1 MDVHYKV
8 DGLTA
13 TGVIDAHRRDI
24 AASVRHGVRWRDLWF
39 DETTGRMFCLGD
51 APSAAAQLA
60 CHREAHGLIA
70 DEINEVSEYGPELA
84 EAPRGPLC
92 MDTHFKI
99 DGLTPT
105 DIADAVRF
113 HIDTGK
119 KYGVHWLKA
128 WYDQRSG
135 RLFCLSQ
142 SPSPEAHTAVHSEA
156 GLIVDEIT
164 TVIDGNTL

>member
-13 TGVIDAHRRDI
+13 SGVIEAHRRDV
-24 AASVRHGVRWRDLWF
+24 AASVRHGVHWLNVWF
-39 DETTGRMFCLGD
+39 DEGTGRVFCLSD
-51 APSAAAQLA
+51 APSAAAEEA
-60 CHREAHGLIA
+60 CHRDAHGLIA
-70 DEINEVSEYGPELA
+70 DEINEVSEYGPALVD
-84 EAPRGPLC
+84 APHGPLC

-105 DIADAVRF
+105 GIADAIRL
-113 HIDTGK
+113 HNDIAK

-128 WYDQRSG
+128 WYDERSG

-142 SPSPEAHTAVHSEA
+142 SPSPEAHAAVHGEA
-156 GLIVDEIT
+156 GVIVDEISMVT
-164 TVIDGNTL
+164 DGINP